1 LCAIRPD
8 DSAQSEAFEGD
19 AQPERACTEPA
30 GLRMPEP
37 QWTAPISAE
46 DARNALRDAR
56 TLAADGKLDDA
67 LLALRVVEHALPR
80 IGDRIAVRR
89 AELLMRVGRPAEACE
104 AYKLAEQSPE
114 RNVAAQARIELVRCL
129 LEAGKHDG
137 ETELD
142 KVSRR
147 YPHLIGRAELRLT
160 LARARERWS
169 NVSGAIAIYR
179 SIDLDEP
186 ESPAA
191 DEARTALA
199 RIAASG
205 AQMRPYT
212 GAEQLDRAQR
222 LVERGSVEAAR
233 AAVGELLAQ
242 TTLPAL
248 LRGRAHLLA
257 AKMARTE
264 GRWPDVRDEVAQA
277 VALGVPA
284 ADAARLLPRGSA
296 PVDGHD
302 PAQLAEAEARIRKL
316 LGGHALH
323 EVRNDKLVSVFEIAI
338 QRKLEGRA
346 SEVLQVM
353 RQRASLSPSI
363 RYNAAIL
370 AFGLASDVSVADL
383 LDSVTDVPSYAVSGR
398 YHRARA
404 LERLGRLGE
413 AESEYLR
420 VMKDDKRSP
429 HYYAMWADLRLW
441 SMQSSATKSCAPAGT
456 LHPDVVA
463 LIDALQG
470 PLPSTALTPT
480 SLTANELPAA
490 DSAVLAAANAIAA
503 ADPQPTAA
511 GEAPAQDGA
520 AIAADA
526 LPARAAEPEGPP
538 AQDATSAADP
548 AQLEADAEA
557 ARVVTLRER
566 VLSRLGPLS
575 AAYGEAYPWLARAAD
590 LVELDLFED
599 AADEIGEA
607 YLAFRDARGELRLR
621 SGLEAVLTGSAPPRH
636 AADGELRR
644 QRSSLDKASRSALA
658 EVADLLGDPGV
669 SLGFG
674 GAGGELRPRA
684 YSDEVDKA
692 ATKYGLDPNLLF
704 AVMRVESIYHRQIV
718 SFAGAVGL
726 MQIMPRTGMLIARKL
741 GVERFEVSDLLDPK
755 VNVEFAAWYLSS
767 LIKRFDGRV
776 PLAIAAYNGGPHNVR
791 LWMRENNPDMPLE
804 AFLERIPFS
813 QTHEYVR
820 RVLTHY
826 AAYRAQQNLPMAQLD
841 ASLPTAAPDSMAF

>member
-1 LCAIRPD
+1 MCAIRPD

-19 AQPERACTEPA
+19 AQPELACTEPA

-56 TLAADGKLDDA
+56 ALAADGKLDDA

-169 NVSGAIAIYR
+169 NVTGAVAIYR

-191 DEARTALA
+191 DEARTAFA

-205 AQMRPYT
+205 AAVRPYT
-212 GAEQLDRAQR
+212 GPEQLDRAQR

-233 AAVGELLAQ
+233 AAVGVLLAQ
-242 TTLPAL
+242 TALPAL
-248 LRGRAHLLA
+248 LRGRARLLA

-264 GRWPDVRDEVAQA
+264 GRWSDVRDEVAQA
-277 VALGVPA
+277 IALGVPA

-323 EVRNDKLVSVFEIAI
+323 EVKNDKLVSVFEIAI
-338 QRKLEGRA
+338 QRKLQGRA
-346 SEVLQVM
+346 SEVLEVM

-383 LDSVTDVPSYAVSGR
+383 LDSVTEVPSYAVSGR

-463 LIDALQG
+463 LIDSLQG
-470 PLPSTALTPT
+470 PLPTTALTPT

-490 DSAVLAAANAIAA
+490 DSAALASANAV
-503 ADPQPTAA
+503 TAA
-511 GEAPAQDGA
+511 GEAPAQADA
-520 AIAADA
+520 PNAADA
-526 LPARAAEPEGPP
+526 LPAQAAEPE
-538 AQDATSAADP
+538 AQAAQEVTSAADP
-548 AQLEADAEA
+548 TQVEADAEA
-557 ARVVTLRER
+557 ARVATLRQR
-566 VLSRLGPLS
+566 VLARLGPLS
-575 AAYGEAYPWLARAAD
+575 AAYGAAYPWLARAAD

-636 AADGELRR
+636 SADGELRR

-841 ASLPTAAPDSMAF
+841 ASLPTATPDSMAF